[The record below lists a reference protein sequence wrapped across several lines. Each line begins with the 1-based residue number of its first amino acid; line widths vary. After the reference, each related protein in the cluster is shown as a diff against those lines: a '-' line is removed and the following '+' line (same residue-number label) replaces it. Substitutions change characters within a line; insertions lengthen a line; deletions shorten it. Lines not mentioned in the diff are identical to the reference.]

1 MHFSFSHADFLK
13 VCKQLCVFLM
23 ALTLLILDLPV
34 PKANAQ
40 GLSLITDAETESLIR
55 EYSTPLFQA
64 ARLAPQSIRIF
75 LVNDP
80 SLNAFVTA
88 GNRMFINTGL
98 IMQAKSPGEVIG
110 VIAHET
116 GHIAGG
122 HISLRDENFENSNII
137 ALASTLVGFGVAIA
151 TGEASAAGV
160 FLGAGQS
167 AGLANILSYSRRQE
181 AAADQAAI
189 NYLKATGQSPAGL
202 RDFMS
207 VLLDKEVLLTQNQFP
222 YLRTH
227 PLTRDRVNFLEDQT
241 FRSPYKDRPL
251 RADLVQKHK
260 RVKAKLSAFL
270 NSVNSTFRDYPE
282 NDRSLPARYARSIA
296 YYKDSELD
304 KALSELNKLIAE
316 NPQDPYFLEL
326 KGQMLF
332 EFGKGQEAITPLEQA
347 VALLPKANSIRYLLI
362 RALTEDN
369 IPENNKKAMDH
380 LNIALQ
386 IQQNHPGLWRQAAI
400 LFGRQD
406 NKGMT
411 SLALAERAFTLGNF
425 GEAISYGERAIKL
438 LGAGTPAKLRANDL
452 VATARQRRQ

>member
-1 MHFSFSHADFLK
+1 MIL
-13 VCKQLCVFLM
+13 
-23 ALTLLILDLPV
+23 ALLTPALHI
-34 PKANAQ
+34 PKARAQ
-40 GLSLITDAETESLIR
+40 GLSLITDAETENLIR

-64 ARLAPQSIRIF
+64 AGLSPQSIRIF

-80 SLNAFVTA
+80 ALNAFVTA

-98 IMQAKSPGEVIG
+98 IMQAKSPSEVIG

-122 HISLRDENFENSNII
+122 HVSLRGENLENSNII
-137 ALASTLVGFGVAIA
+137 ALASTLLGVGVAIA
-151 TGEASAAGV
+151 TGEGAAAGV
-160 FLGAGQS
+160 FSAAGQS

-189 NYLKATGQSPAGL
+189 NYLKATEQSPAGL

-207 VLLDKEVLLTQNQFP
+207 VLLGKEVLLTQNQDP

-227 PLTRDRVNFLEDQT
+227 PLTRDRVNFLDDQT
-241 FRSPYKDRPL
+241 QRSPYKDRPV
-251 RADLVQKHK
+251 RADLVQKHE
-260 RVKAKLSAFL
+260 RVKAKLAAFL

-282 NDRSLPARYARSIA
+282 SDTSLPARYARSIA

-304 KALSELNKLIAE
+304 KALAELDKLIAE
-316 NPQDPYFLEL
+316 NPQDPYFLEF

-332 EFGKGQEAITPLEQA
+332 EFGKGQEAIAPLEQA
-347 VALLPKANSIRYLLI
+347 VAILPKANSIRYLLI
-362 RALTEDN
+362 RALAESDT
-369 IPENNKKAMDH
+369 PENNKKAMEH
-380 LNIALQ
+380 LNVALQ

-411 SLALAERAFTLGNF
+411 SLALAERAFALGNF
-425 GEAISYGERAIKL
+425 GEAIGYGERAIKL
-438 LGAGTPAKLRANDL
+438 LDAGTPAKLRANDL
-452 VATARQRRQ
+452 VATARLRKQ